1 MALELVVLVTWEG
14 TSQSSTHPTTAQFLT
29 TSVTDTSVY
38 VSVQSVSSVLLR
50 EKTTYEWMGILEDTD
65 VENQSLPLVRAMI
78 VRDAEVRPDTT
89 RYDMCRVAKTPQ
101 GN

>member
-1 MALELVVLVTWEG
+1 MALELVVLVTWE
-14 TSQSSTHPTTAQFLT
+14 
-29 TSVTDTSVY
+29 DTSVY

-78 VRDAEVRPDTT
+78 VRDAETLDVDLSAEVEVL
-89 RYDMCRVAKTPQ
+89 MKAFLAS
-101 GN
+101 N